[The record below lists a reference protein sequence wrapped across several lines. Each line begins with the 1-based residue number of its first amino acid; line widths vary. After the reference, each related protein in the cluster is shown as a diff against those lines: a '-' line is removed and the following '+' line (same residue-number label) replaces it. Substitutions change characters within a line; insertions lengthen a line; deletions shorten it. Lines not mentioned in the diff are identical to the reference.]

1 MEIKSLELGDTKVRI
16 LDDGVFITDAASIL
30 GREMNAR
37 IKGGMHPTLVES
49 PEGLTLLDAGFGPE
63 LPQSLREVYELQRDR
78 SLMDHLAELGHE
90 PRDITHIVL
99 SHLDADHVGWALN
112 GTFPQA
118 RVYAQ
123 EDALEEAKKL
133 SDDHGRG
140 EAVPDVERGVEEG
153 WLELLNGEG
162 EVAPGVRVEL
172 RPGHAAGHQISWIGT
187 GNPGETALFT
197 GDLAPSKIFLDPDT
211 ISGVDT
217 DPEAARR
224 NRIEVLSEAV
234 ERDAPVILYHEP
246 QDSLVT
252 LRRTEKGFEAAPY
265 SG

>member
-1 MEIKSLELGDTKVRI
+1 MKKLDLGNTKVHI
-16 LDDGVFITDAASIL
+16 LDDGVFVTDAAHIL
-30 GREMNAR
+30 GREMKAK
-37 IKGGMHPTLVES
+37 IKGGMHPALVEA
-49 PEGLTLLDAGFGPE
+49 PDGLTLLDAGFGPE
-63 LPQSLREVYELQRDR
+63 LPESLRDVYELQRDR
-78 SLMDHLAELGHE
+78 SLMDHLADLGHA
-90 PRDITHIVL
+90 PQDVTHIVL

-112 GTFPQA
+112 GTFPRA

-123 EDALEEAKKL
+123 QDALEEAKRL
-133 SDDHGRG
+133 SGDHGRG
-140 EAVPDVERGVEEG
+140 EAVPGVERGMEEG
-153 WLELLNGEG
+153 WMELLSGEG

-172 RPGHAAGHQISWIGT
+172 RPGHAAGHQICWIGT
-187 GNPGETALFT
+187 GRPGETALFT
-197 GDLAPSKIFLDPDT
+197 GDLAPSKIFLNPDT

-252 LRRTEKGFEAAPY
+252 LRRTESSFEATPY
-265 SG
+265 EG